1 MKNNQTA
8 HQSIIEKINEAS
20 LKFLLP
26 LSPEDVYKTI
36 VHEAVNLVDASYGS
50 IILQVDGELKRV
62 YSSSELGS
70 KTINRLNGNTQ
81 KAFATGK
88 VIAVSIDE
96 TEKFHPEL
104 KKFGITST
112 MFVPL
117 SYQGKAVGVLTINSK
132 KKLDES
138 AEETR
143 ILQLFGSMASL
154 AIRKTQMYDETKQ
167 ALEVRDLFISLASHE
182 LRTPLTSI
190 NGYIQLLYSR
200 MGTQESSEGNWVR
213 ELYEES
219 KRLTNL
225 VQELLEI
232 NRIKQGQLQFIL
244 REIHFLEIVTKAT
257 QRSIFIHPER
267 KIVLESNLKDSE
279 GVVIGDAEKLL
290 QVVTA
295 LLENAIKFSPNESEV
310 KVVLSNKNNTITLQV
325 TDQGLGIAREDMIH
339 IFEGFYKGHD
349 NHQEGMGVGLLLAKH
364 IINYH
369 HGSISV
375 HSEIKKGTTVTVT
388 LPQATL

>member
-1 MKNNQTA
+1 MTDKT
-8 HQSIIEKINEAS
+8 ILEKINEAA

-26 LSPEDVYKTI
+26 LTPEEAYKTI
-36 VHEAVNLVDASYGS
+36 VHEAVKLVDAAYGS
-50 IILQVDGELKRV
+50 IILTVDGELKRV
-62 YSSSELGS
+62 YSSSDLGA
-70 KTINRLNGNTQ
+70 KTINRLHGNTQ
-81 KAFATGK
+81 EAFDTGK
-88 VIAVSIDE
+88 VIIADIEE
-96 TEKFHPEL
+96 TEKYHPEL
-104 KKFGITST
+104 KKFGVLST
-112 MFVPL
+112 IFVPL
-117 SYQGKAVGVLTINSK
+117 SYQGKTVGVLTINAK
-132 KKLDES
+132 KKI
-138 AEETR
+138 AETAQE
-143 ILQLFGSMASL
+143 IGVLQLYGSMASL

-200 MGTQESSEGNWVR
+200 MGKQESSEGNWVR
-213 ELYEES
+213 ELNEES

-225 VQELLEI
+225 VTELLEI
-232 NRIKQGQLQFIL
+232 NRIKQGQLQFVL
-244 REIHFLEIVTKAT
+244 RETHFLEVVTKAL
-257 QRSIFIHPER
+257 QRSRFIHPDRE
-267 KIVLESNLKDSE
+267 ITLEHSLDESE

-295 LLENAIKFSPNESEV
+295 LLENALKFSPKDATVSITIAQ
-310 KVVLSNKNNTITLQV
+310 KNYTLTLQV

-339 IFEGFYKGHD
+339 IFEGFYKGPD

-369 HGSISV
+369 HGTIGV

-388 LPQATL
+388 LPQISL

>member
-1 MKNNQTA
+1 MAK
-8 HQSIIEKINEAS
+8 QSILEKINEAG

-36 VHEAVNLVDASYGS
+36 VHEAVKLVGAAYGS
-50 IILQVDGELKRV
+50 IILEIDGELKRV
-62 YSSSELGS
+62 YSSSELGT

-81 KAFATGK
+81 KAFSTGK
-88 VIAVSIDE
+88 VILASISE
-96 TEKFHPEL
+96 TQKFHPEL
-104 KKFGITST
+104 KKFGIKST
-112 MFVPL
+112 MFIPL

-132 KKLDES
+132 KLIDDS

-143 ILQLFGSMASL
+143 ILKLFGSMASL
-154 AIRKTQMYDETKQ
+154 AIRKTHMYDEAKQ

-200 MGTQESSEGNWVR
+200 MGSQESSEGNWVR
-213 ELYEES
+213 ALYEES

-232 NRIKQGQLQFIL
+232 NRIKQGQLQFVL
-244 REIHFLEIVTKAT
+244 REIHFLEVVTRAV

-267 KIVLESNLKDSE
+267 KITFENKLKNTE

-295 LLENAIKFSPNESEV
+295 LLENAIKFSPKESEV
-310 KVVLSNKNNTITLQV
+310 KILVSNKNNSVILQV

-339 IFEGFYKGHD
+339 IFEGFYKGQG

-369 HGSISV
+369 HGTISV
-375 HSEIKKGTTVTVT
+375 HSEVKKGTTVTVT
-388 LPQATL
+388 LPQISL